1 MRAGGAHNHHQA
13 GRTLPAFSP
22 LPGPWLCRLNWSWS
36 HVARSST
43 RKDGPGTISGNFPLF
58 AAACHTPL
66 PDKPT
71 EGRKITL
78 DSRQIARINRIPVIY
93 GSLYVLKAKRVWL
106 TNNFLQ
112 SKLTSQTDLY
122 QKEQKIK
129 DFLVMSVF

>member
-1 MRAGGAHNHHQA
+1 M
-13 GRTLPAFSP
+13 
-22 LPGPWLCRLNWSWS
+22 
-36 HVARSST
+36 
-43 RKDGPGTISGNFPLF
+43 
-58 AAACHTPL
+58 
-66 PDKPT
+66 
-71 EGRKITL
+71 
-78 DSRQIARINRIPVIY
+78 IY

>member
-1 MRAGGAHNHHQA
+1 MRWWAGGRP

-78 DSRQIARINRIPVIY
+78 DSRQIAQINRIPVIY

-122 QKEQKIK
+122 QIEQKIK
-129 DFLVMSVF
+129 DFLVISVF